1 VKKIDRAL
9 PALLVLLFAGRI
21 TQPIEA
27 SEAYAE
33 GAFKSQSLAARSP
46 IGTNLADVTF
56 FSNNYPLID
65 AYKNSREWT
74 AYQGSQSVDVDAN
87 GWVKSVKP
95 GQGLFT
101 QFFNATDG
109 KYPKGNY
116 ILLYDGE
123 GDLSPGDDAV
133 AVGAPVKTG
142 NTTRQIIRVTQTT
155 YKGISL
161 GLTYVNP
168 SNYVRN
174 IRVIMPG
181 GGCSGNIAIYAVSP
195 AGCSG
200 AGSYVPFEQL
210 YQTRTFHPLYLKTL
224 RVYSTLRFMSYMR
237 TNGSIQG
244 NWNDRPK
251 VTDASWGSDRG
262 VPVEIMVALAN
273 TLNADP
279 WFNMPH
285 AANNTYV
292 REFAKLVQAK
302 LEPGRKVYIEYSN
315 ELWLDRRPQ
324 FDGPPNPV
332 SSQFDYAAN
341 QGASLVTAS
350 ECSQANAVAS
360 TKGTGCK
367 ILKQQR
373 YQVKRSLEIF
383 SLWQQN
389 FGPITRVLSSTTLDT
404 RISSLGNVNTNE
416 LLKYQDAYKKID
428 ALAIAPYFG
437 DFIYDA
443 NIRNEIKTRYA
454 TPRNFTGYF
463 TRLNGELLQWMRND
477 LTEQKAIIDGYNAKL
492 PVGGKKVA
500 LVAYEGGQILSIEN
514 DALFDP
520 TVARFYKDLNRDPRM
535 KQVYLN
541 YLGLWRNVGGQLY
554 NHFFNAGGWSE
565 GQSYGALE
573 FLSQPR
579 SQAPKYDAIF
589 TFIQQNPRW
598 WSVK

>member
-1 VKKIDRAL
+1 VKKRYQAL
-9 PALLVLLFAGRI
+9 PALLALLSAGGL
-21 TQPIEA
+21 TQPINA
-27 SEAYAE
+27 SEVYAE
-33 GAFKSQSLAARSP
+33 AAFKYQSLAARSP
-46 IGTNLADVTF
+46 IGTNLADVTP
-56 FSNNYPLID
+56 FSNNYPFID
-65 AYKNSREWT
+65 AYKNSRVWT
-74 AYQGSQSVDVDAN
+74 AYAGSSSVNVDAN

-101 QFFNATDG
+101 QLFNATDG
-109 KYPKGNY
+109 KYPKGDY
-116 ILLYDGE
+116 VLLYDGE
-123 GDLSPGDDAV
+123 GNLSPGDDAV
-133 AVGAPVKTG
+133 TVSAPVKTG
-142 NTTRQIIRVTQTT
+142 NTTRQVIRVTQTT
-155 YKGISL
+155 NKGISL
-161 GLTYVNP
+161 GLTFVNP

-210 YQTRTFHPLYLKTL
+210 YKTRTFHPLYLNNLKA
-224 RVYSTLRFMSYMR
+224 YSTLRFMGMMY
-237 TNGSIQG
+237 TNGSTEG
-244 NWNDRPK
+244 NWYNRPK
-251 VTDASWGSDRG
+251 VTDATWATRKG
-262 VPVEIMVALAN
+262 VPIEIMVSLAN
-273 TLNADP
+273 TLDADP

-285 AANNTYV
+285 SANNTYV
-292 REFAKLVQAK
+292 QEFAKLVKAK
-302 LEPGRKVYIEYSN
+302 LEPGRKVYVEYSN
-315 ELWLDRRPQ
+315 ELWLDRRPKYNS
-324 FDGPPNPV
+324 PPNPE
-332 SSQFDYAAN
+332 SSQFDYAVN

-350 ECSQANAVAS
+350 ECSRANAVAS
-360 TKGTGCK
+360 TLGTGCK

-373 YQVKRSLEIF
+373 YQVKRSLEMF

-389 FGPITRVLSSTTLDT
+389 FGSITRVLSSTTLDT

-443 NIRNEIKTRYA
+443 NIRNEIKTKYA
-454 TPRNFTGYF
+454 ASRNFTGYF
-463 TRLNGELLQWMRND
+463 NRLNGELLQWMRND
-477 LTEQKAIIDGYNAKL
+477 LTEQKTIIDSYNAKL
-492 PVGGKKVA
+492 PVGSKKVA

-520 TVARFYKDLNRDPRM
+520 TVARFYQDLNRDPRM

-541 YLGLWRNVGGQLY
+541 YFGLWRNVGGQLY
-554 NHFFNAGGWSE
+554 NHFFNAGAWSA

-579 SQAPKYDAIF
+579 SQAPKYDAIL

-598 WSVK
+598 W